1 VLLVRSSKAFAGSDG
16 FSPGAVVFLRWP
28 GSLSRQV
35 FHKITGPSSL
45 GCFDLPIEDLQHRI
59 DQLELSID
67 LSTDWFEIQWLVAE
81 LDQLKE
87 QLAFARR
94 DAA

>member
-1 VLLVRSSKAFAGSDG
+1 VRFSKAFAGLDG

-28 GSLSRQV
+28 GSLLRQV

-45 GCFDLPIEDLQHRI
+45 GCFDLQMEDLQHRI

-67 LSTDWFEIQWLVAE
+67 LSTDWLEIQWLVAE

-87 QLAFARR
+87 QLAFAKR

>member
-1 VLLVRSSKAFAGSDG
+1 MDVLY
-16 FSPGAVVFLRWP
+16 WP
-28 GSLSRQV
+28 CSLSRQV

-67 LSTDWFEIQWLVAE
+67 LSTDWLEIQWLVAE

-94 DAA
+94 VAA

>member
-1 VLLVRSSKAFAGSDG
+1 MDVLC
-16 FSPGAVVFLRWP
+16 WP
-28 GSLSRQV
+28 CSLSRQV
-35 FHKITGPSSL
+35 FHKITVPSSL

-67 LSTDWFEIQWLVAE
+67 LSTDWLEIQWLVAE

-87 QLAFARR
+87 QLAFAKR

>member
-1 VLLVRSSKAFAGSDG
+1 M
-16 FSPGAVVFLRWP
+16 
-28 GSLSRQV
+28 
-35 FHKITGPSSL
+35 
-45 GCFDLPIEDLQHRI
+45 EDLQHRI

-67 LSTDWFEIQWLVAE
+67 LSTDWLEIQSLVAE

>member
-1 VLLVRSSKAFAGSDG
+1 M
-16 FSPGAVVFLRWP
+16 
-28 GSLSRQV
+28 
-35 FHKITGPSSL
+35 
-45 GCFDLPIEDLQHRI
+45 EDLQHRI

-67 LSTDWFEIQWLVAE
+67 LSTDWLEIQWLAAE

-87 QLAFARR
+87 QLALARR

>member
-1 VLLVRSSKAFAGSDG
+1 M
-16 FSPGAVVFLRWP
+16 
-28 GSLSRQV
+28 
-35 FHKITGPSSL
+35 
-45 GCFDLPIEDLQHRI
+45 EDLQHRI

-67 LSTDWFEIQWLVAE
+67 LSTDWLEIQWLVAE

-87 QLAFARR
+87 QIAFTRR

>member
-1 VLLVRSSKAFAGSDG
+1 M
-16 FSPGAVVFLRWP
+16 
-28 GSLSRQV
+28 
-35 FHKITGPSSL
+35 
-45 GCFDLPIEDLQHRI
+45 EDLQHRI

-67 LSTDWFEIQWLVAE
+67 LSTDWLEIQWLVAE
-81 LDQLKE
+81 LDQLKG

>member
-1 VLLVRSSKAFAGSDG
+1 MD
-16 FSPGAVVFLRWP
+16 
-28 GSLSRQV
+28 
-35 FHKITGPSSL
+35 
-45 GCFDLPIEDLQHRI
+45 DLQHRI

-67 LSTDWFEIQWLVAE
+67 LSTDWLEIQSLVAE

>member
-1 VLLVRSSKAFAGSDG
+1 M
-16 FSPGAVVFLRWP
+16 
-28 GSLSRQV
+28 
-35 FHKITGPSSL
+35 
-45 GCFDLPIEDLQHRI
+45 EDLQHRI

-67 LSTDWFEIQWLVAE
+67 LSTDWLEIQWLIAE